1 MAIVFSLT
9 ALSSPYNHLKS
20 ELEFL
25 KIQQIKWLLYWFKNE
40 FYPFL
45 LKIRKSTVTMFFFL
59 IEDTVFKLNM
69 SFLTLFSAIWCSVFY
84 ADACFIWVRIRVYQI

>member
-9 ALSSPYNHLKS
+9 ALSPPYNHLKS

-25 KIQQIKWLLYWFKNE
+25 KIQQIKWLLYWFKNV

-45 LKIRKSTVTMFFFL
+45 LKISKHCDHVFFF
-59 IEDTVFKLNM
+59 
-69 SFLTLFSAIWCSVFY
+69 
-84 ADACFIWVRIRVYQI
+84 

>member
-25 KIQQIKWLLYWFKNE
+25 KIQQIKWLLYWFKNV

-59 IEDTVFKLNM
+59 IEDT
-69 SFLTLFSAIWCSVFY
+69 
-84 ADACFIWVRIRVYQI
+84 RP